1 MTDRLSRRA
10 CLRSAALLALLGLG
24 GLPTIG
30 SVQAEEKPAAPV
42 KPMADAVNAFARD
55 FYGRVASGDGNLFFS
70 PYSVHAA
77 MLLTREGAAG
87 ETAAEMDRVLR
98 LQGFGAANGY
108 RGLVDAM
115 APPTV
120 LDGFGKERK
129 KAPAYTLDIAN
140 ALWGHK
146 GFGFEQPFL
155 ARLAKVYGAPLA
167 RVDFEQPAVARKAI
181 NDWVEQATRE
191 KIQDIVPEGLPTPD
205 TRLVLANAIYMKAQW
220 QDPFQER
227 NTKDADFTRP
237 DGSTAETKL
246 MHRRGRYRYAE
257 VDGVKVL
264 ELPYRGGH
272 LSMVVYLPKDHTGLK
287 DVETKLR
294 EGRLDGRRDPQMVDV
309 KLPRWRVTSQLDIT
323 KTLAGMGMPL
333 AFHPTKADFS
343 RMTTEQKLFVG
354 LVLHKAFVDVDENG
368 TEAAAATV
376 VMMKLG
382 AAPMPQEPKTFH
394 ADHPFVYEIRHTRTG
409 AILFAGRVTKP

>member
-1 MTDRLSRRA
+1 MTDRLSRRS

-24 GLPTIG
+24 GLPTMATVHAG
-30 SVQAEEKPAAPV
+30 EPEAPV

-98 LQGFGAANGY
+98 VEGFSAASGY

-115 APPTV
+115 AAPIVT
-120 LDGFGKERK
+120 DGHGKDRK
-129 KAPAYTLDIAN
+129 KVPAYILDVAN

-146 GFGFEQPFL
+146 GFGFEQAFL
-155 ARLAKVYGAPLA
+155 ARLEKVYGAPLA
-167 RVDFEQPAVARKAI
+167 RVDFEQPAVARQAI
-181 NDWVEQATRE
+181 NDWVEKATRE

-205 TRLVLANAIYMKAQW
+205 TRLALANAIYMKAPW
-220 QDPFQER
+220 EDPFQER

-237 DGSTAETKL
+237 DGSTSETKL

-257 VDGVKVL
+257 IDGVKVL
-264 ELPYRGGH
+264 ELPYRDGH
-272 LSMVVYLPKDHTGLK
+272 LAMVVYLPKDHTGLK
-287 DVETKLR
+287 DVETRLR
-294 EGRLDGRRDPQMVDV
+294 EGRLDGRRDPETVDV
-309 KLPRWRVTSQLDIT
+309 KLPRWKVTSQLDIT

-354 LVLHKAFVDVDENG
+354 LVLHKAFVDVDEKG

-394 ADHPFVYEIRHTRTG
+394 ADHPFVYEIRHAKTG